1 MIRAVHWEPA
11 PGGIGR
17 SSRQRNTMALT
28 GLLLLAGCYSYKT
41 AHGPAPDP
49 GSHVSIHLSRDAST
63 TLAPELGPGVVFVE
77 GVVLGDDSAG
87 LRLGVRKI
95 QKAGSVDAEWSGEVV
110 TFPHDS
116 YLSMDEKKLNVPGTV
131 LFGGLAVGAMY
142 VLHSAFNE
150 GSTLNTPPSVVGS
163 PTQ

>member
-1 MIRAVHWEPA
+1 MIQGFPREPA
-11 PGGIGR
+11 PKGIGR
-17 SSRQRNTMALT
+17 SGWQRRTMAFA

-41 AHGPAPDP
+41 ARGPAPDP
-49 GSHVSIHLSRDAST
+49 GSHVSIRLSRDAST
-63 TLAPELGPGVVFVE
+63 ILTPKLGPGVLYVE

-95 QKAGSVDAEWSGEVV
+95 QKAGDVDAEWSGEVV

-116 YLSMDEKKLNVPGTV
+116 YLSMEQKKLNVPGTV

-150 GSTLNTPPSVVGS
+150 GSTLNTPPGVVGS

>member
-1 MIRAVHWEPA
+1 MIERVDWEFA
-11 PGGIGR
+11 PSGLGR
-17 SSRQRNTMALT
+17 SSRQRKTMALT

-49 GSHVSIHLSRDAST
+49 GSHVSIRLSRDAST

-77 GVVLGDDSAG
+77 GVVLSDDSAG

-95 QKAGSVDAEWSGEVV
+95 QKAGDVDAEWSGEVV

-116 YLSMDEKKLNVPGTV
+116 YLSMEEKKLNVPGTV

>member
-1 MIRAVHWEPA
+1 MIQGFPREPA
-11 PGGIGR
+11 PKGIGR
-17 SSRQRNTMALT
+17 FGWQRRTMTCA
-28 GLLLLAGCYSYKT
+28 GFLLLAGCYSYKT
-41 AHGPAPDP
+41 ARGPAPDP
-49 GSHVSIHLSRDAST
+49 GSHVSIRLSRDAST
-63 TLAPELGPGVVFVE
+63 TLTPKLGPGVVYVE

-95 QKAGSVDAEWSGEVV
+95 QKAGDVDAEWSGEVV

-116 YLSMDEKKLNVPGTV
+116 YLSMEQKKLNVPGTV

-150 GSTLNTPPSVVGS
+150 GSTLNTPPGVVGS

>member
-1 MIRAVHWEPA
+1 MIQRFPREPA
-11 PGGIGR
+11 PKGIGR
-17 SSRQRNTMALT
+17 SAWQRRTMAFA

-41 AHGPAPDP
+41 ARGPAPDP
-49 GSHVSIHLSRDAST
+49 GSHVSIRLSRDAST
-63 TLAPELGPGVVFVE
+63 TLAPKLGPGVVYVE

-95 QKAGSVDAEWSGEVV
+95 QKAGDVDAEWSGEVV

-116 YLSMDEKKLNVPGTV
+116 YLSMEQKKLNVPGTV

-150 GSTLNTPPSVVGS
+150 GSTLNTPPGVVGS